1 MAGSWWNPLK
11 YVDMATGGMATSLID
26 AGGDLLDWAGYGDPD
41 EGPYGLREGL
51 YDRPEDRRDRA
62 AMQRERDMLLAQ
74 RVRDPSRPEALGMY
88 GEHIAG
94 LKEMAE
100 RGDVAAQR
108 RIQDRGLEAEKRA
121 MGGQLAGPRGASRLS
136 ALTGT
141 GARADIFRQ
150 SEAAQTEEQL
160 RSQDLAQRGIGTA
173 LSQYGNLGLGFEQLL
188 TGKRDKDRD
197 YSRGVYGDY
206 RDRFTDLRER
216 GYGAQQALAR
226 DISGRAGAY
235 LEADRYA
242 QEGRRKLVGG
252 IAKAA
257 AADPAPAS

>member
-11 YVDMATGGMATSLID
+11 YVDQLTGGVVGDLVD
-26 AGGDLLDWAGYGDPD
+26 AGEGVLDWAGYGDPD

-51 YDRPEDRRDRA
+51 YDRSMDAIDQS
-62 AMQRERDMLLAQ
+62 AMRREREMLLAQ
-74 RVRDPSRPEALGMY
+74 QVRDPSRPEALGMY

-94 LKEMAE
+94 LKEMAA

-150 SEAAQTEEQL
+150 SEAAQTDQQL

-173 LSQYGNLGLGFEQLL
+173 LGQYGQLGLGFEQLL

-197 YSRGVYGDY
+197 YTRGVYGDY

-242 QEGRRKLVGG
+242 QEGRRKLVSGV
-252 IAKAA
+252 AKAA
-257 AADPAPAS
+257 AADPAAGA